1 MYPNEQVISIKEISK
16 GIELVKKKLS
26 AFNKNDFLNERL
38 SNATTYLLKKPGK
51 LMRPGLVFFG
61 AIYSGFHIEEAV
73 DLSVSIELL
82 HTSSLIHD
90 DLIDKDLK
98 RRKINTTHVEFG
110 EELAILA
117 GDVLISKSIQ
127 NSAKYGKEVI
137 EYMSDTAMKMSA
149 GETLDFEYQR
159 TKKIPKLNDYFK
171 ISELKSAS
179 LIKTSAAI
187 FPFYKKSRTVS
198 ELETFGLNFGLA
210 FQIKDDF
217 DDYVNEKKDSDSDKF
232 RPNIVSSLI
241 NDGNTKENAL
251 EKAKK
256 LNEEYLERA
265 VTALKNNSDEFL
277 KYLKMAEIK

>member
-1 MYPNEQVISIKEISK
+1 MYADEKVVFVKEITK
-16 GIELVKKKLS
+16 GIELTKKRLLTFGK
-26 AFNKNDFLNERL
+26 KEFLNERL
-38 SNATTYLLKKPGK
+38 SDATTHFLKRQGK

-61 AIYSGFHIEEAV
+61 ALYSGFGIEEVV
-73 DLSVSIELL
+73 DLAVSIELL

-90 DLIDKDLK
+90 DLVDKDLQ
-98 RRKINTTHVEFG
+98 RRGINTTHIEFG

-127 NSAKYGKEVI
+127 NSAKYGREVI

-149 GETLDFEYQR
+149 GETLDFECQKSK
-159 TKKIPKLNDYFK
+159 TVPSLNDYFR

-187 FPFYKKSRTVS
+187 FPFYKKSGTVK

-217 DDYVNEKKDSDSDKF
+217 NDYVNEKKDSDSDKF
-232 RPNIVSSLI
+232 RPNVVSSLI
-241 NDGNTKENAL
+241 NEGNNKESAL

-256 LNEEYLERA
+256 LNKEYLERA
-265 VTALKNNSDEFL
+265 ITALKNNSDEFL
-277 KYLKMAEIK
+277 KYLKMAEI